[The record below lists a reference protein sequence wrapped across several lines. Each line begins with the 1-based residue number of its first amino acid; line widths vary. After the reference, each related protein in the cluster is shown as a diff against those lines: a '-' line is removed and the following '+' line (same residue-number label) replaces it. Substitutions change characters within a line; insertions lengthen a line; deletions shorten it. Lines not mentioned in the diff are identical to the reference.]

1 MNFGLFFANAGPFA
15 QTETFEALVRKS
27 DDVGIESLWAIEH
40 VVIPVGYESE
50 YPYAKSGRIPG
61 REDNPMSDPL
71 IALGYAAAISSRLRL
86 ATGIL
91 ILPQRHPLYVA
102 KEIATIDLL
111 SNGRAI
117 LGVGIGW
124 LEEEFDALGIP
135 FHERAARTDESIR
148 AIRSLWKPGADGFE
162 GEFYR
167 WKPVHSSPRP
177 VQEPGPPIVI
187 GGHVEAAARRAARFG
202 DGFFPAKGGLNR
214 LPLLFDVIRKECAEI
229 GRDPSEIE
237 LSASAA
243 ATDLDTIRRYQDIG
257 VSRLI
262 ISPPGFD
269 PDGIA
274 RGLEAFGNDVLAKL

>member
-1 MNFGLFFANAGPFA
+1 MKFGLFFANAGPFT
-15 QTETFEALVRKS
+15 QRETFEALVRKS
-27 DDVGIESLWAIEH
+27 DEVGFESIWAVEH
-40 VVIPVGYESE
+40 VVIPAGYESE

-61 REDNPMSDPL
+61 PEDSPFSDPL
-71 IALGYAAAISSRLRL
+71 IALGYAAAISSRLCL

-135 FHERAARTDESIR
+135 FRERAARTDESIR
-148 AIRSLWKPGADGFE
+148 AIRSLWKPGADAFDGK
-162 GEFYR
+162 FYR
-167 WKPVHSSPRP
+167 WNPVHSSPRP
-177 VQEPGPPIVI
+177 VQQPGPPIVI

-202 DGFFPAKGGLNR
+202 DGFFPAKGGFGR
-214 LPLLFDVIRKECAEI
+214 LPQLFDVIRAECSEI
-229 GRDPSEIE
+229 GRDPGEIE
-237 LSASAA
+237 FTASAA

-257 VSRLI
+257 VSRLVI
-262 ISPPGFD
+262 APPGFD
-269 PDGIA
+269 PDGVA

>member
-1 MNFGLFFANAGPFA
+1 MKFGLFYANAGPFA
-15 QTETFEALVRKS
+15 QTETFDALVRKS
-27 DDVGIESLWAIEH
+27 DEVGIESLWAVEH

-50 YPYAKSGRIPG
+50 YPYAKGGRIPG
-61 REDNPMSDPL
+61 PEDSPMSDPL

-135 FHERAARTDESIR
+135 FRERAARTDESIR
-148 AIRSLWKPGADGFE
+148 AIRSLWKPGADAFE
-162 GEFYR
+162 GEFYN
-167 WKPVHSSPRP
+167 WKPVHSSPLP
-177 VQEPGPPIVI
+177 VQQPGPPIVI
-187 GGHVEAAARRAARFG
+187 GGHVEAAARRAARYG
-202 DGFFPAKGGLNR
+202 DGFFPAKGGLDR
-214 LPLLFDVIRKECAEI
+214 LPKLSDVIREECSKI
-229 GRDPSEIE
+229 GRDPAEIE
-237 LSASAA
+237 LTANAGAA
-243 ATDLDTIRRYQDIG
+243 DLDTIRRYQDIG
-257 VSRLI
+257 VSRLVI
-262 ISPPGFD
+262 PPPGFD